1 MKPSLRKEVKDRD
14 RGCRGCGGITQ
25 SEVHHIKFRS
35 QGGKDKADN
44 LIWLCGDCHRS
55 AHNTGRGYI
64 AAWELSLV
72 LHMNIQT
79 VTVMRK
85 RELDR
90 VCGGC
95 EYRTE
100 RNECMVWDHDVD
112 WDYTCD
118 VWTRRNRRMYE
129 REER

>member
-1 MKPSLRKEVKDRD
+1 MQASLRKQVQERD
-14 RGCRGCGGITQ
+14 GRCRGCGAGNP

-35 QGGKDKADN
+35 QGGRDELRN
-44 LIWLCGDCHRS
+44 LVWLCGGCHRA
-55 AHNTGRGYI
+55 AHGLSGRKI
-64 AAWELSLV
+64 AAWELFLV

-79 VTVMRK
+79 VTVMRR

-100 RNECMVWDHDVD
+100 MDECMVWDHAVD

-118 VWTRRNRRMYE
+118 VWKRRNRRMYG
-129 REER
+129 